1 MSTKKLTKAV
11 LRELIQEVIKETD
24 GYPKLGKL
32 KGEIPHNWATHVE
45 WKVSTDKRQGI
56 GEVVD
61 HTLLEDGT
69 INHYTARFGN
79 TTYKNIPADKLQ
91 VVKEQEHSHARKAE
105 PEEEDD

>member
-1 MSTKKLTKAV
+1 MKKLTREILKSLV
-11 LRELIQEVIKETD
+11 LEVIQETD
-24 GYPKLGKL
+24 GYKKLAKQR
-32 KGEIPHNWATHVE
+32 GEIPHNWATHVE
-45 WKVSTDKRQGI
+45 WKVSTKKRQEI

-69 INHYTARFGN
+69 INYYTAKFGN
-79 TTYKNIPADKLQ
+79 KTYKNIPADKLQ